1 MREIKFRGKDKST
14 NQWVYGYFVGVSGDD
29 VVIIPTGQ
37 VNYDLGCIGVS
48 DSCYCHKRSF
58 GQFTGLTDRNGKE
71 IYEGDMLVICDEDH
85 RSQPLIVV
93 SKHGAFGYI
102 YSDCWFRSF
111 AENSNFTFNPLNTDI
126 HFEVIGNIH
135 DK

>member
-48 DSCYCHKRSF
+48 NSCYCHKRSF
-58 GQFTGLTDRNGKE
+58 GQFTGLTDKNGKE
-71 IYEGDMLVICDEDH
+71 IYEGDIIESRNFIRHVIMYDNNRASFVGDWKDVSTI
-85 RSQPLIVV
+85 SQDWIL
-93 SKHGAFGYI
+93 KY
-102 YSDCWFRSF
+102 DKK
-111 AENSNFTFNPLNTDI
+111 
-126 HFEVIGNIH
+126 VIGNTH
-135 DK
+135 DWIL